1 MYGATLLKF
10 EAILFS
16 ATHVRY
22 FLSQKVW
29 FEYTVDRDGVDMKE
43 VLFGAQ
49 MSMTVRHIAIRCSN
63 IPANRL
69 KS

>member
-1 MYGATLLKF
+1 MYGATLLNF

-16 ATHVRY
+16 ATHVKY

-29 FEYTVDRDGVDMKE
+29 FGYTVDRDSVDMKE
-43 VLFGAQ
+43 IIFGAQ
-49 MSMTVRHIAIRCSN
+49 MSMTMRHISISHIN
-63 IPANRL
+63 IPANRV